1 MALNV
6 FSCKMLICF
15 IQLFYLRCQ
24 LPCPSLRIVVYVFR
38 DLDKLEN
45 INSATKMFLNLF
57 GKTFFLPGQK
67 ILYRNNVY
75 ESEKTEKHL
84 RKYNVFATLY
94 KYFMFLHHYAGVDNP
109 YNRQGIN
116 LLHDY
121 ACCML
126 YLQMIKLTPLADS
139 TKSSHHKPTRWDSS
153 FKTGFKICAAIVV
166 PRASIGWLT
175 ITHCF
180 YRFYAFSN
188 AAYDL

>member
-1 MALNV
+1 V
-6 FSCKMLICF
+6 FS
-15 IQLFYLRCQ
+15 
-24 LPCPSLRIVVYVFR
+24 

-180 YRFYAFSN
+180 HRFYAFSN

>member
-1 MALNV
+1 V
-6 FSCKMLICF
+6 FS
-15 IQLFYLRCQ
+15 
-24 LPCPSLRIVVYVFR
+24 

-126 YLQMIKLTPLADS
+126 YLQMIKLTPQRARIISLQDGIRVLKLAS
-139 TKSSHHKPTRWDSS
+139 KFAPQLSYPELRS
-153 FKTGFKICAAIVV
+153 G
-166 PRASIGWLT
+166 G
-175 ITHCF
+175 
-180 YRFYAFSN
+180 
-188 AAYDL
+188 